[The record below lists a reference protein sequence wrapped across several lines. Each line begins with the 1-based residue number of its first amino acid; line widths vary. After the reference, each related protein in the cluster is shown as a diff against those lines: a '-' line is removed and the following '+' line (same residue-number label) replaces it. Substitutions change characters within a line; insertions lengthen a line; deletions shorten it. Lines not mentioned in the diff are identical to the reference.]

1 MRMDKQVVLVTG
13 GAGGIGAA
21 TVARMVREGA
31 KVASLDRVSHE
42 AEGVFTA
49 TVDLNVPG
57 GLENAADRVRAAV
70 GDPDVVIHC
79 AATSVFGDTVETSD
93 ADIERVFRI
102 NVGTAFRLGKIFAP
116 AMQSKGRGAFVLLAS
131 ITGIVGAP
139 GLSAYAASK
148 GALITLT
155 RTMALELAESGV
167 RVNCVCPASVDTPL
181 LRASFTRSSDPEA
194 ARERN
199 RKRHPLGRFGTP
211 DDVANLVLFLASDE
225 ASWITGGT
233 YVIDGGASIAR
244 RWKD

>member
-13 GAGGIGAA
+13 GAGGIGGATVERMLREGA
-21 TVARMVREGA
+21 TVASIDKTVHQ
-31 KVASLDRVSHE
+31 V
-42 AEGVFTA
+42 EGVFTT
-49 TVDLNVPG
+49 TVDLNSPDE
-57 GLENAADRVRAAV
+57 LELAADRVRTAI

-79 AATSVFGDTVETSD
+79 AAASVFGDTVETSD
-93 ADIERVFRI
+93 TDMERIFRV
-102 NVGTAFRLGKIFAP
+102 NVGTAFRLAKIFAP
-116 AMQSKGRGAFVLLAS
+116 AMQKKGRGAFVLLSS
-131 ITGIVGAP
+131 ITGIVGAQ

-155 RTMALELAESGV
+155 RTLALELAESGI
-167 RVNCVCPASVDTPL
+167 RVNCVCPASIDTPL
-181 LRASFTRSSDPEA
+181 LRASFARASDPEA

-211 DDVANLVLFLASDE
+211 EDVANLVLFLASEE